1 MFVVSCAVVGALR
14 QADLGGVLDFLHE
27 AGTITGPRAFP
38 PELLE
43 RLRELVPCDTVNFC
57 ELDRPHRKLIRD
69 TYSTGETFE
78 GDDPDDEELQ
88 SFWRLRHQ
96 HPICTYQDR
105 TGDFSARRLTDF
117 ASLRDLRRLEIFSER
132 FSEGGRFEF
141 ELEGGLP
148 APPWHTKVFLFDRD
162 DRDFR
167 ERDREILDVLLPH
180 LAQLYEGARTR
191 RLAASLAAG
200 ADAEGELIVL
210 DDRGAIEFATV
221 GARALLRDYC
231 EEARGARLPRA
242 IEEWLPRDRRCLNG
256 NGIPPAGE
264 RLSIDRGELRL
275 VVSRLNVEEQT
286 LVLTEE
292 PVAHATQQLSWREW
306 QVVGLVEEGKS
317 NAEIAA
323 ALFISPGTVRT
334 HLQNIYSK
342 LGVHSRTAAL
352 ARVRNLRRA
361 ETN

>member
-1 MFVVSCAVVGALR
+1 MFVVSWAVVGALR
-14 QADLGGVLDFLHE
+14 QADLEGVLDFLRE
-27 AGTITGPRAFP
+27 AETITGPSAFP

-43 RLRELVPCDTVNFC
+43 RLRELVPCDLVNFC

-132 FSEGGRFEF
+132 FS
-141 ELEGGLP
+141 
-148 APPWHTKVFLFDRD
+148 
-162 DRDFR
+162 DFR
-167 ERDREILDVLLPH
+167 ERDCEILDVLLPH

-242 IEEWLPRDRRCLNG
+242 IEEWLPRDRRRLNG
-256 NGIPPAGE
+256 NGIPLGVRTALDRPWGAPPRRQPVGRRGADPRPHRGARCARYATAFVARVAGRGSRRGGQVE
-264 RLSIDRGELRL
+264 RGDRRG
-275 VVSRLNVEEQT
+275 T
-286 LVLTEE
+286 LHLARDR
-292 PVAHATQQLSWREW
+292 AHAPPEH
-306 QVVGLVEEGKS
+306 
-317 NAEIAA
+317 
-323 ALFISPGTVRT
+323 LF
-334 HLQNIYSK
+334 K
-342 LGVHSRTAAL
+342 A
-352 ARVRNLRRA
+352 RRA
-361 ETN
+361 